1 MKNCKYKAQGFSI
14 LTQRGIYN
22 MKTFK
27 IISAFCLFA
36 VMFSILVPASFA
48 ESKKSEEKIAF
59 NFIDVE
65 IPTVIKFISEIT
77 GNNFIFDDRVQ
88 GKITIIAPTKLTVE
102 ESFALFTS
110 ILELKGFTIVP
121 SGAKAY
127 KIIPSSMAKE
137 FGEISSDEKLP
148 VNEAYI
154 TRLLPLEHIKTSEAL
169 PFLQPLVSRNGHIS
183 AFGPSNLLLIV
194 DSALNIDKIM
204 SILKTIDRPPTYNEP
219 AAITVYPLENADA
232 TELAKVMD
240 GIIKNIQTQSSSPK
254 AQLNTYAA
262 FEGISITPDKSTNS
276 LIIIA
281 APKNYL
287 GIAQVIKTLD
297 KKKRQVYVEAM
308 IVEASVSKL
317 KDLGAKWRGGVRHN
331 GEPVA
336 LGGFGTID
344 TSTLYNIVNGLSGFT
359 AGGMGNF
366 MDIPI
371 TSINSDGTFST
382 SNLSIPGFAALFSM
396 SYFEDSINVLST
408 PQILTSDNE
417 EAEIIVGENVPFISK
432 RERDITTTNTV
443 LSSIERKDVGITLKI
458 KPQIAEGNH
467 LKLELYQEISSL
479 KDSSENIMT
488 SVGPSTTK
496 RSTKTTVVVKD
507 AQTVV
512 IGGLMEEKEEESIAK
527 LPFFGDIPV
536 LGWLFKNKSKTKTK
550 TNLLVFLT
558 PHIVKDSDQLIKITD
573 EKYKEFAEKGKH
585 YSKGELLLKFKEGV
599 TKERALQIIS
609 AKDAS
614 LIDFIESINTY
625 RIKLKNGQE
634 VTEAMNEFLSEPEV
648 LYTEPN
654 YIIKIQNE
662 TPVPVK
668 NENAP
673 EQQN

>member
-1 MKNCKYKAQGFSI
+1 
-14 LTQRGIYN
+14 

-36 VMFSILVPASFA
+36 IMFSFLVPASFA
-48 ESKKSEEKIAF
+48 ESRKSEEKIAF

-77 GNNFIFDDRVQ
+77 GNNFIFDERVQ

-102 ESFALFTS
+102 ESFSLFTS
-110 ILELKGFTIVP
+110 VLELKGFTIVP
-121 SGAKAY
+121 SGTKAY

-137 FGEISSDEKLP
+137 FGEISRDEKLP
-148 VNEAYI
+148 VNEAFI
-154 TRLLPLEHIKTSEAL
+154 TRLLPIEHIKASEAL

-183 AFGPSNLLLIV
+183 VFGPGNLLLIV
-194 DSALNIDKIM
+194 DSAHNIDKVM
-204 SILKTIDRPPTYNEP
+204 SILKTIDRPPTQEEL
-219 AAITVYPLENADA
+219 ASITVYPLENADA
-232 TELAKVMD
+232 TELAKVLE
-240 GIIKNIQTQSSSPK
+240 GIIKNVQTSSPK
-254 AQLNTYAA
+254 AQPNTYASL
-262 FEGISITPDKSTNS
+262 EGISVTPDKSTNS
-276 LIIIA
+276 LVIIA
-281 APKNYL
+281 TPKNYL
-287 GIAQVIKTLD
+287 EIVRVIKTLD
-297 KKKRQVYVEAM
+297 KRKRQVYVEAM
-308 IVEASVSKL
+308 IVEASVDKL
-317 KDLGAKWRGGVRHN
+317 KDLGAKWRGGIRHN
-331 GEPVA
+331 QEPVA
-336 LGGFGTID
+336 IGGFGTID
-344 TSTLYNIVNGLSGFT
+344 SSTLFNIVNGLSGFT

-366 MDIPI
+366 MDVPI

-382 SNLSIPGFAALFSM
+382 SNLSVPGFAALFSLN
-396 SYFEDSINVLST
+396 YFEDSINVLST

-443 LSSIERKDVGITLKI
+443 LSSIERKDVGITLRI

-479 KDSSENIMT
+479 KDSSENIIT
-488 SVGPSTTK
+488 SVGPSTSK

-558 PHIVKDSDQLIKITD
+558 PHIVKDSDQLTKIT
-573 EKYKEFAEKGKH
+573 EKKYKEFAEKEKH
-585 YSKGELLLKFKEGV
+585 YSKGELLLRFKEDV

-609 AKDAS
+609 AKDAL
-614 LIDFIESINTY
+614 LIDFIESVNTY
-625 RIKLKNGQE
+625 RIKLKDGQE
-634 VTEAMNEFLSEPEV
+634 VTEAMKEFLSEPEV
-648 LYTEPN
+648 LYAEPN

-668 NENAP
+668 NENGT

>member
-1 MKNCKYKAQGFSI
+1 
-14 LTQRGIYN
+14 
-22 MKTFK
+22 
-27 IISAFCLFA
+27 
-36 VMFSILVPASFA
+36 MFSFLVPASFA

-77 GNNFIFDDRVQ
+77 GNNFIFDERVQ

-102 ESFALFTS
+102 ESFSLFTS
-110 ILELKGFTIVP
+110 VLELKGFTIVP
-121 SGAKAY
+121 SGTKAY

-137 FGEISSDEKLP
+137 FGEISRDEKLP
-148 VNEAYI
+148 VNEAFI
-154 TRLLPLEHIKTSEAL
+154 TRLMPIEHIKASEAL

-183 AFGPSNLLLIV
+183 VFGPGNLMLIV
-194 DSALNIDKIM
+194 DSAHNIDKVM
-204 SILKTIDRPPTYNEP
+204 SILKTIDRPPTQEEL
-219 AAITVYPLENADA
+219 ASITVYPLENADA
-232 TELAKVMD
+232 TELAKVLE
-240 GIIKNIQTQSSSPK
+240 GIIKNVQTSSPK
-254 AQLNTYAA
+254 AQPNTYASL
-262 FEGISITPDKSTNS
+262 EGISVTPDKSTNS

-281 APKNYL
+281 TPKNYL
-287 GIAQVIKTLD
+287 EIVRVIKTLD

-308 IVEASVSKL
+308 IVEASVDKL
-317 KDLGAKWRGGVRHN
+317 KDLGAKWRGGIRHN
-331 GEPVA
+331 QEPVA
-336 LGGFGTID
+336 IGGFGTLD
-344 TSTLYNIVNGLSGFT
+344 SSTLYNIVNGLSGFT

-366 MDIPI
+366 MEVPI
-371 TSINSDGTFST
+371 TTINSDGTFST
-382 SNLSIPGFAALFSM
+382 SNLSIPGFAALFSL
-396 SYFEDSINVLST
+396 SYFEGSINVLST

-443 LSSIERKDVGITLKI
+443 LSSIERKDVGITLRI

-479 KDSSENIMT
+479 KDSSENIIT
-488 SVGPSTTK
+488 SVGPSTSK

-558 PHIVKDSDQLIKITD
+558 PHIVKDSDQLTKITD
-573 EKYKEFAEKGKH
+573 KKYKEFAEKEKH
-585 YSKGELLLKFKEGV
+585 YSKGELLLRFKEDV

-614 LIDFIESINTY
+614 LIDFIESVNTY
-625 RIKLKNGQE
+625 RIKLKDGQE
-634 VTEAMNEFLSEPEV
+634 VTEAMKEFLSEPEV
-648 LYTEPN
+648 LYAEPN
-654 YIIKIQNE
+654 YIIKIQKE
-662 TPVPVK
+662 
-668 NENAP
+668 A
-673 EQQN
+673 EQQK